1 METEEIVKRTKA
13 NDAAALAMLVEA
25 YSPKARAV
33 CFGITH
39 EDEELRLVMAPSTF
53 NIQNFF
59 SLPFFIYICNI
70 NPTAL
75 LTHLQTTLR

>member
-33 CFGITH
+33 CFGI
-39 EDEELRLVMAPSTF
+39 STDA
-53 NIQNFF
+53 IK
-59 SLPFFIYICNI
+59 SHGY
-70 NPTAL
+70 
-75 LTHLQTTLR
+75 